1 VRARWWGPG
10 AKVRGIASPQPDTR
24 RAEGRASVVR
34 CFDAWREAA
43 YDVEAASR
51 WWRTAPAEDW
61 EAAASG
67 FFAALEREEKA
78 ASEYERAWRAWRA
91 WRPARHLSLAGR

>member
-1 VRARWWGPG
+1 MNGRRGKSRARLRRFPG
-10 AKVRGIASPQPDTR
+10 SQPDGRQAETR
-24 RAEGRASVVR
+24 ALVER

-51 WWRTAPAEDW
+51 RWRAGPADDW

-78 ASEYERAWRAWRA
+78 ATEYELAWRAWT
-91 WRPARHLSLAGR
+91 PAG

>member
-1 VRARWWGPG
+1 MRGWRRLPG
-10 AKVRGIASPQPDTR
+10 SKPSRLPNSRPDALQP
-24 RAEGRASVVR
+24 EGRATVVR

-51 WWRTAPAEDW
+51 RWQGAPPDDW
-61 EAAASG
+61 EASASG

-78 ASEYERAWRAWRA
+78 AAEYERAWHA
-91 WRPARHLSLAGR
+91 WRPPARVTAVGS